1 MRLKQFLIPAFL
13 LKGPVKNILV
23 KNLFPNL
30 LETNQNLL
38 NLGVDKD
45 NKSDSIQYV
54 PILSTLKVLLEHED
68 VLESVLDQGNDNEG
82 NGKLRT
88 FKDGTAKR
96 MNELFSLDKNSL

>member
-1 MRLKQFLIPAFL
+1 MRLKQLLIPAFL

-68 VLESVLDQGNDNEG
+68 VLESVLDQGMTKKGMEN
-82 NGKLRT
+82 
-88 FKDGTAKR
+88 
-96 MNELFSLDKNSL
+96 

>member
-13 LKGPVKNILV
+13 LKEPVKNILV

-68 VLESVLDQGNDNEG
+68 VLESVLDQGKDNGG

-88 FKDGTAKR
+88 FKDGTANR
-96 MNELFSLDKNSL
+96 RNELFPLDKNSL